1 MSNQITADGQTE
13 ITHMDADLYEA
24 LYKGDISILER
35 KYSEAHLPLQQTPK
49 RNTGL
54 HIAAQFGQLACVE
67 WILHFHSCSPLLQQP
82 NLKGDTPLHLAAR
95 ESHGAVVKALLD
107 ATKALHQEIE
117 SGVGTDKA
125 MLRMTNKEKDTAL
138 HEAVRYHHSEIVVS
152 LIEEDPEFICDA
164 NITGYTPLYMAAERG
179 YGDLVCII
187 IDKTRASP
195 SHSGIMGR
203 TALHAAVIRE
213 DQDMIA
219 KLLEW
224 KPDLTKEV
232 DENGW
237 SPLHCAAYLGYTK
250 IAEQLLDKS
259 SDKSI
264 TYLAIKDTK
273 KTALHFAANRHHR
286 ETVKL
291 LLSHSPDC
299 CEQVDDQG
307 NNFLHLAAMS
317 KRPFAIDDLFPNDNK
332 LRVRGLVNEKDAKGD
347 TPLHLLSSCQCYNPV
362 FSMDNAVDKMA
373 LNDDKLTALDILSRA
388 NIKSGQMFGAI
399 NKDNGSSSKNKDV
412 REDESMAFTER
423 LGETHLIVATLVATV
438 SCAAGFTLPG
448 GYNDSDG
455 MAKLTKQ
462 VAFKA
467 FIVTDTLAVML
478 SVSAVFVYFV
488 MSLHKDEDILA
499 KQLVLGTCLTMFSVA
514 LMVLAF
520 MTGLSAVLP
529 SSSWLVFVVVTSG
542 YLFLIIAA
550 FTLRKMILESIKKI
564 KTDLKITIK

>member
-1 MSNQITADGQTE
+1 MSNQIAADGQTE

-35 KYSEAHLPLQQTPK
+35 KYSEAHLQLQQTPK

-54 HIAAQFGQLACVE
+54 HIAAQFSQLACVE

-95 ESHGAVVKALLD
+95 EGHGVVVKALLN

-152 LIEEDPEFICDA
+152 LIEEDPEFIYGA

-259 SDKSI
+259 SDKSV

-291 LLSHSPDC
+291 LLSH
-299 CEQVDDQG
+299 
-307 NNFLHLAAMS
+307 
-317 KRPFAIDDLFPNDNK
+317 K
-332 LRVRGLVNEKDAKGD
+332 
-347 TPLHLLSSCQCYNPV
+347 
-362 FSMDNAVDKMA
+362 
-373 LNDDKLTALDILSRA
+373 
-388 NIKSGQMFGAI
+388 
-399 NKDNGSSSKNKDV
+399 
-412 REDESMAFTER
+412 
-423 LGETHLIVATLVATV
+423 
-438 SCAAGFTLPG
+438 
-448 GYNDSDG
+448 
-455 MAKLTKQ
+455 
-462 VAFKA
+462 
-467 FIVTDTLAVML
+467 
-478 SVSAVFVYFV
+478 
-488 MSLHKDEDILA
+488 
-499 KQLVLGTCLTMFSVA
+499 
-514 LMVLAF
+514 
-520 MTGLSAVLP
+520 
-529 SSSWLVFVVVTSG
+529 
-542 YLFLIIAA
+542 
-550 FTLRKMILESIKKI
+550 
-564 KTDLKITIK
+564 

>member
-1 MSNQITADGQTE
+1 MSNQIAADGQTE

-24 LYKGDISILER
+24 LYESDIRILER
-35 KYSEAHLPLQQTPK
+35 KYSEAHLQLQQTPK
-49 RNTGL
+49 RNTVL
-54 HIAAQFGQLACVE
+54 HIAAQFGQLASVE

-82 NLKGDTPLHLAAR
+82 NRKGDTPLHLAAR
-95 ESHGAVVKALLD
+95 EGHGAIVKALLD
-107 ATKALHQEIE
+107 AAKTLHQEIE

-152 LIEEDPEFICDA
+152 LIEEDPEFIYGA

-203 TALHAAVIRE
+203 TALHAAVIHE
-213 DQDMIA
+213 DQ
-219 KLLEW
+219 
-224 KPDLTKEV
+224 
-232 DENGW
+232 
-237 SPLHCAAYLGYTK
+237 
-250 IAEQLLDKS
+250 DKS
-259 SDKSI
+259 SDKSV

-307 NNFLHLAAMS
+307 NNFLHFAAMS

-332 LRVRGLVNEKDAKGD
+332 LRVRGLVNEKDDKGD

-467 FIVTDTLAVML
+467 FIVTDTLAMML

-499 KQLVLGTCLTMFSVA
+499 NN
-514 LMVLAF
+514 
-520 MTGLSAVLP
+520 
-529 SSSWLVFVVVTSG
+529 
-542 YLFLIIAA
+542 
-550 FTLRKMILESIKKI
+550 
-564 KTDLKITIK
+564 

>member
-1 MSNQITADGQTE
+1 MSNQIAADGQTE

-95 ESHGAVVKALLD
+95 EGHGAVVKALLD
-107 ATKALHQEIE
+107 AAKTLHQEIE

-152 LIEEDPEFICDA
+152 LIEEDPEFIYGA

-213 DQDMIA
+213 DQ
-219 KLLEW
+219 
-224 KPDLTKEV
+224 
-232 DENGW
+232 
-237 SPLHCAAYLGYTK
+237 
-250 IAEQLLDKS
+250 DKS

-307 NNFLHLAAMS
+307 NNFLHFAAMS

-362 FSMDNAVDKMA
+362 FSMDNA
-373 LNDDKLTALDILSRA
+373 LTALDILSRA
-388 NIKSGQMFGAI
+388 NIKSGQMFGGKLKKQMKEWEKVVVGPFSWQEAI
-399 NKDNGSSSKNKDV
+399 NKDNGSSK
-412 REDESMAFTER
+412 R

-448 GYNDSDG
+448 GDNDSDG

-467 FIVTDTLAVML
+467 FIVTDTLAMML

-499 KQLVLGTCLTMFSVA
+499 KQLVLGTCLTMFSVV

-550 FTLRKMILESIKKI
+550 FTLRKMILESIRKI
-564 KTDLKITIK
+564 KTVLKITIK